1 MDKVVPLDLFPYLL
15 WAKNGFTVKVE
26 IKDAVIDI
34 DGIIWGC
41 ILVVCFGSPYLRWN
55 FNYKYGAAGLFC

>member
-34 DGIIWGC
+34 DGIILGC
-41 ILVVCFGSPYLRWN
+41 ILVVYFGSPDLRWD
-55 FNYKYGAAGLFC
+55 